1 MTGPFRAAC
10 VQVNAGADLVANVA
24 AACEMARRARAEGAE
39 LIALPE
45 CVALMEPDR
54 RKVAAAAAPE
64 DRHPALLAFRDL
76 ARETGAW
83 ILAGTVMVPAADG
96 RLANRS
102 CLIAPDGGVAA
113 RYDKIHMFDV
123 DLPGG
128 ESYRES
134 RTYRPGDAA
143 VVADTPWGRLGMTVC
158 YDVRFPQLYRTLAH
172 AGADFIS
179 VPSAFTRQT
188 GTAHWH
194 VLLRARAIECGAFV
208 IAPAQCGTHPGNR
221 QTYGHSLIVDPW
233 GAVLADGGEAPGI
246 AIAEIDPARIAA
258 ARAALPTL
266 THDRPFAAPDATAA
280 AAAPRARR
288 SADPAS
294 TRRAPWSSLAP

>member
-1 MTGPFRAAC
+1 VSGTFRLAC
-10 VQVNAGADLVANVA
+10 VQVNAGADLAANVA
-24 AACEMARRARAEGAE
+24 AACAFAREARAAGAE

-54 RKVAAAAAPE
+54 RKVLAAAAPE
-64 DRHPALLAFRDL
+64 AEHPALLAFRKL

-83 ILAGTVMVPAADG
+83 LVAGTVMVPAADG

-102 CLIAPDGGVAA
+102 CLIAPNGAVAA

-134 RTYRPGDAA
+134 RTYRPGDTA
-143 VVADTPWGRLGMTVC
+143 VVSDLPWGRLGMTVC
-158 YDVRFPQLYRTLAH
+158 YDVRFPQLYRALAH
-172 AGADFIS
+172 AGADFVS

-188 GTAHWH
+188 GAAHWH

-208 IAPAQCGTHPGNR
+208 FAPAQCGEHPGR
-221 QTYGHSLIVDPW
+221 RLTYGHSLIVDPW
-233 GAVLADGGEAPGI
+233 GAVLADGGEEPGVI
-246 AIAEIDPARIAA
+246 VAEIDLAKVVA

-266 THDRPFAAPDATAA
+266 AHDQPFAAPEATPSP
-280 AAAPRARR
+280 APPRQAVG
-288 SADPAS
+288 
-294 TRRAPWSSLAP
+294 